1 MYAMMRLVGRQTRW
15 TTLCVFDKCLLLS
28 GLSTCE
34 ATTKAALA
42 LCASLVTEAVETA
55 AVGFAHIVPHGGVSP
70 LAAKTQDSSRIRLRQ
85 RS

>member
-1 MYAMMRLVGRQTRW
+1 MYAHL
-15 TTLCVFDKCLLLS
+15 LDKGLLLS

-55 AVGFAHIVPHGGVSP
+55 AVGFACVCTSEVRCTPSIELSVYADAV
-70 LAAKTQDSSRIRLRQ
+70 T
-85 RS
+85 